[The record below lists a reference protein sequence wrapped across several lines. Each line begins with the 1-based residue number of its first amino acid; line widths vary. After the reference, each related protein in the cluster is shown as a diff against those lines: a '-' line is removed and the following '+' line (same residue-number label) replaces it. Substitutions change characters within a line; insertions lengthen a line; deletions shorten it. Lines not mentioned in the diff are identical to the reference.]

1 MIEELTTLEENLL
14 KSSKETKA
22 LQEVHQQTLDDL
34 QAEEDRVSSL
44 IKTKTKLEQQIDDVS
59 IKGSVLLKMKPSRK
73 LVMLAADLVIDVNIL
88 QLEGLVEQEKKLR
101 ADLERSR
108 RKLEGDL
115 RLSQETIMDLENEKL
130 QVEEQLKK

>member
-59 IKGSVLLKMKPSRK
+59 IKGSVLLKLKPSRK

>member
-22 LQEVHQQTLDDL
+22 LQEVHQQTLDNL

-130 QVEEQLKK
+130 QAEEQLKK

>member
-73 LVMLAADLVIDVNIL
+73 FVMLAADLVIDVNIL

>member
-130 QVEEQLKK
+130 QAEEQMKK

>member
-34 QAEEDRVSSL
+34 QTEEDRVSSL

-59 IKGSVLLKMKPSRK
+59 IKGSVLLKLKPSRK

-115 RLSQETIMDLENEKL
+115 KLSQETIMDLENEKL
-130 QVEEQLKK
+130 QAEEQLKK

>member
-59 IKGSVLLKMKPSRK
+59 IKGSVLLKLKPSLK

-115 RLSQETIMDLENEKL
+115 KLSQETIMDLENEKL
-130 QVEEQLKK
+130 QAEEQLKK

>member
-59 IKGSVLLKMKPSRK
+59 IKGSVLLKLKPSRK

-130 QVEEQLKK
+130 QAEEQLKK

>member
-101 ADLERSR
+101 ANLERSR

-130 QVEEQLKK
+130 QAEEQLKK

>member
-88 QLEGLVEQEKKLR
+88 QLEGLVEQEKKLH

-130 QVEEQLKK
+130 QAEEQLKK

>member
-59 IKGSVLLKMKPSRK
+59 IKGSVLLKLKPSTKR
-73 LVMLAADLVIDVNIL
+73 VMLAADLVIDVNIL
-88 QLEGLVEQEKKLR
+88 QLEGQVEQEKKLR

-115 RLSQETIMDLENEKL
+115 KLSQETIMDLENEKL
-130 QVEEQLKK
+130 QAEEQLKK

>member
-59 IKGSVLLKMKPSRK
+59 INGSVLLKMKPSRK

-130 QVEEQLKK
+130 QAEEQLKK

>member
-115 RLSQETIMDLENEKL
+115 KLSQETIMDLENEKL
-130 QVEEQLKK
+130 QAEELLKK

>member
-88 QLEGLVEQEKKLR
+88 QLEGLVEQEKKLC

-130 QVEEQLKK
+130 QAEEQLKK

>member
-115 RLSQETIMDLENEKL
+115 KLSQETIMDLENEKL
-130 QVEEQLKK
+130 QAEEQLKK

>member
-73 LVMLAADLVIDVNIL
+73 LVMLAAAVIDVNIL

-130 QVEEQLKK
+130 QAEEQLKK

>member
-59 IKGSVLLKMKPSRK
+59 IKGSVLLKMKPSLK

-115 RLSQETIMDLENEKL
+115 KLSQETIMDLENEKL
-130 QVEEQLKK
+130 QAEEQLKK

>member
-59 IKGSVLLKMKPSRK
+59 IKGSVLLTLKPSTKR
-73 LVMLAADLVIDVNIL
+73 VMLAADLVIDVNIL

-115 RLSQETIMDLENEKL
+115 KLSQETIMDLENEKL
-130 QVEEQLKK
+130 QAEEQLKK

>member
-14 KSSKETKA
+14 KSSKEMKA

-130 QVEEQLKK
+130 QAEEQLKK

>member
-1 MIEELTTLEENLL
+1 
-14 KSSKETKA
+14 
-22 LQEVHQQTLDDL
+22 
-34 QAEEDRVSSL
+34 
-44 IKTKTKLEQQIDDVS
+44 
-59 IKGSVLLKMKPSRK
+59 MKPSRK

-130 QVEEQLKK
+130 QAEEQLKK

>member
-73 LVMLAADLVIDVNIL
+73 LVMLAAAVIDVNIL

-130 QVEEQLKK
+130 QAEEQMKK

>member
-59 IKGSVLLKMKPSRK
+59 IKGSVLLKMKPLRK

-115 RLSQETIMDLENEKL
+115 KLSQETIMDLENEKL
-130 QVEEQLKK
+130 QAEEQLKK